1 MVARFV
7 LSFDCEGK
15 WGVADHMSSA
25 THALLT
31 NERLRKSYADILS
44 VLEEFNVAAT
54 FAFVGLFSLGLQQLK
69 ALRPALEAHSRDVP
83 GYLEP
88 ALADL
93 DHGTGQGWLGDWAL
107 EAVAQA
113 KAGHEIG
120 LHGGTH
126 VPFDWPGMSREVA
139 LRDVQLLRTI
149 NAPLMSRA
157 STFIYP
163 RNHIA
168 HLDVLDAV
176 GIAGYRGAPIHRS
189 RASSLAS
196 EFNVLSPPQVDADA
210 TRPLQVPSG
219 YFINFAAG
227 GRRIVPQA
235 VSRHRA
241 RQMLRRAARTNK
253 VVHYWTHPEN
263 IAAAPE
269 TLTLLRGI
277 VEDVARERDAGRCT
291 VLTQETYCRTRD
303 PELFARAAARRA
315 RQLQS

>member
-15 WGVADHMSSA
+15 WGVADHMTSA

-31 NERLRKSYADILS
+31 DERLRRAYADILA
-44 VLEEFNVAAT
+44 VLDEFSVAAT
-54 FAFVGLFSLGLQQLK
+54 FAFVGLFSLSRQQMK

-107 EAVAQA
+107 EAVEQA
-113 KAGHEIG
+113 DAGHEIG

-139 LRDVQLLRTI
+139 RRDLQLLGTI
-149 NAPLMSRA
+149 HAPLLSRV
-157 STFIYP
+157 STFVYP

-168 HLDVLDAV
+168 HLDVVDAV
-176 GIAGYRGAPIHRS
+176 GMAGYRGARIHLS
-189 RASSLAS
+189 RAFSLAS
-196 EFNVLSPPQVDADA
+196 EFNVLSRPQVDADA
-210 TRPLQVPSG
+210 TCPLQVPSG
-219 YFINFAAG
+219 YFINIAAG
-227 GRRIVPQA
+227 PRRIVPQA
-235 VSRHRA
+235 VSRDRA
-241 RQMLRRAARTNK
+241 RRMLRHAARTNK

-277 VEDVARERDAGRCT
+277 VEDVSRLRDAGRCT
-291 VLTQETYCRTRD
+291 VLTQESYCRTRD